1 MPWKDNSG
9 SGGPW
14 GGSGGSGNGG
24 KPRGPWGGGP
34 SSGGRGGGPFGGP
47 PKFEDMLRR
56 GGDRMKGILPGGF
69 GSPRGISIV
78 VLVAIVVWLL
88 TGFYRLETYEAGVE
102 TVFGRMTALTGERGQ
117 GGLYWN
123 WPAPIGAVLKPNVR
137 QIRQTPVGFISTGG
151 RNAQTRSIERES
163 QMLTGDENIIDIQAT
178 VLWQVDFEPRATRE
192 GGTVR
197 EAAVGI
203 RNFVFAIRRPDQAVK
218 DAAEA
223 ALREIVGERD
233 FEVIRTSGRAEI
245 EQQAARHIQ
254 EILDLYNTGVRI
266 TGVQLQKVDPPTKV
280 IDAFRDVQAARADRE
295 RLINE
300 ARAYLNREV
309 QQAEGIAQRIIRAGE
324 AYKAERI
331 AIAEGESRR
340 FLSVFEQYKVAKDIT
355 RQRIYLETM
364 RDLLMKM
371 DKVIIDSGKNG
382 SGVVPYL
389 PLDRLQPPP
398 TTTTRPPQTG
408 ETRPGGQQ

>member
-34 SSGGRGGGPFGGP
+34 GQGGRGGGPFGGP

-69 GSPRGISIV
+69 GSPRGISII

-88 TGFYRLETYEAGVE
+88 TGFYRVETYEAGVE

-123 WPAPIGAVLKPNVR
+123 WPAPIGGVVKPNVR
-137 QIRQTPVGFISTGG
+137 QIRQTPVGFVTTGTRG
-151 RNAQTRSIERES
+151 AQPRTLERES
-163 QMLTGDENIIDIQAT
+163 LMLTGDENIIDIQAT
-178 VLWQVDFEPRATRE
+178 VLWQVDFEPRAATQ
-192 GGTVR
+192 GGPAR

-203 RNFVFAIRRPDQAVK
+203 RNFVFAIRRPEQAVK

-223 ALREIVGERD
+223 ALREIVGQRD
-233 FEVIRTSGRAEI
+233 FEVIRTSGRADI
-245 EQQAARHIQ
+245 ERQAARHIQ
-254 EILDLYNTGVRI
+254 EILELYDTGVKV
-266 TGVQLQKVDPPTKV
+266 TGVQLAKVDPPAKV

-295 RLINE
+295 RLINV
-300 ARAYLNREV
+300 AQAYRNQKV
-309 QQAEGIAQRIIRAGE
+309 QQAQGNAERITRAGE

-389 PLDRLQPPP
+389 PLDRIQPAPA
-398 TTTTRPPQTG
+398 TRPPETG